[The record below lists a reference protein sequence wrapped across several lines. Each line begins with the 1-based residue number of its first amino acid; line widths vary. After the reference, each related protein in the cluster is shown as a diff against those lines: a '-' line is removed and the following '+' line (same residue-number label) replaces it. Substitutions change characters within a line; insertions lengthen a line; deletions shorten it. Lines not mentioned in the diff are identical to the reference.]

1 MSDQFADLNKQ
12 LAFDYVCHVI
22 FSRAE
27 SFIIEGNPAYDS
39 EKALAYVVEL
49 MSEWGYSNTRAIGQ
63 LEAIR
68 QENDYMREMYG
79 DDDHE

>member
-12 LAFDYVCHVI
+12 QAFDYVCHVI

-27 SFIIEGNPAYDS
+27 SLIIGGNPAYDS
-39 EKALAYVVEL
+39 EKALSYMVEL

>member
-12 LAFDYVCHVI
+12 EAFDYVCHVI
-22 FSRAE
+22 FRRAE
-27 SFIIEGNPAYDS
+27 SLIISGNPAYDS

-63 LEAIR
+63 LDAVRE
-68 QENDYMREMYG
+68 QNDFMREMYG
-79 DDDHE
+79 DQDE